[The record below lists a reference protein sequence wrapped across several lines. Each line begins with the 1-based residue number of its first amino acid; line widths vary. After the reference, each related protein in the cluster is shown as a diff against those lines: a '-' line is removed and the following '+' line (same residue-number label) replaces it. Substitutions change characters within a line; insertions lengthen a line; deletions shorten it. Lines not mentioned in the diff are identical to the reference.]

1 MSLMQL
7 GRALFGRGG
16 QGRRKS
22 VRYQPEVE
30 ALEARWVLSTISE
43 FGLPPLS
50 FGGSFG
56 ATAITA
62 GSDGNVWFTDPVA
75 HTVGRITPSGQVTEF
90 TSPIG
95 GPRAITAG
103 AARPPGGPH
112 RRTPS
117 PPPQRRGTAARPR

>member
-7 GRALFGRGG
+7 GRSLFGRGG
-16 QGRRKS
+16 QRRRKS

-30 ALEARWVLSTISE
+30 ALEDRWVLSTISE

-75 HTVGRITPSGQVTEF
+75 DTVGRITPSGQVTEF

-95 GPRAITAG
+95 APGALTAG
-103 AARPPGGPH
+103 PP
-112 RRTPS
+112 RTPRG
-117 PPPQRRGTAARPR
+117 PPPAHAGPPPPA